1 MKKEENKPC
10 AICGRPTPPR
20 YREKHHL
27 VPKSRKGRVT
37 ILVCRNCGNQLH
49 RLFTN
54 KEMERIYNTVEAILG
69 DERVQKWVKW
79 VRKKKDFSVC
89 TKTKKKR

>member
-1 MKKEENKPC
+1 
-10 AICGRPTPPR
+10 
-20 YREKHHL
+20 
-27 VPKSRKGRVT
+27 
-37 ILVCRNCGNQLH
+37 
-49 RLFTN
+49 
-54 KEMERIYNTVEAILG
+54 MERIYNTVEAILG